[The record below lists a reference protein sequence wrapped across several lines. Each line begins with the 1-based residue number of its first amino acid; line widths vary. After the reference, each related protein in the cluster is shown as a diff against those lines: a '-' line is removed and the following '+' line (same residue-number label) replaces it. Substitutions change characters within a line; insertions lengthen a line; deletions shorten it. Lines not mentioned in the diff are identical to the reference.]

1 MRLIHV
7 TVEGKR
13 SPVKPVTVT
22 ELELELDDGGQS
34 EAVSPGLS
42 PTVDF
47 KESFSIARHERRKQD
62 VLHLCPLSTKITR
75 FIQGPSFSYKD
86 YNTPA
91 RLGELTN
98 SKLLSLGVSDKED
111 RRLVLSAL
119 NAAGYRAIAVTD
131 AKQRRVAKNRTPGAK
146 DDGDQDVNNTSGEP
160 STVIIHLAFSRDHDT
175 TDLTCSRLHGMIK
188 LFSAKEAAAADK
200 A

>member
-1 MRLIHV
+1 
-7 TVEGKR
+7 
-13 SPVKPVTVT
+13 VT
-22 ELELELDDGGQS
+22 ELELELDLDDGGQS

-47 KESFSIARHERRKQD
+47 KESFNIACHDRRKQD
-62 VLHLCPLSTKITR
+62 VLHLCPLSPKITW

-98 SKLLSLGVSDKED
+98 PKLLSLGVSDKED

-119 NAAGYRAIAVTD
+119 NAAGYPAIAVTN
-131 AKQRRVAKNRTPGAK
+131 AKQRHVAKNRTIGAK
-146 DDGDQDVNNTSGEP
+146 DDDDQDVNNTSGEP
-160 STVIIHLAFSRDHDT
+160 STVIIHLDV
-175 TDLTCSRLHGMIK
+175 
-188 LFSAKEAAAADK
+188 
-200 A
+200 